1 MQAQTGGKVSMEE
14 AVDALAEAGISRDD
28 GMAALEKQMASA
40 ASEGMKSLGF
50 VSAGV
55 QAQPDSQVAGLE
67 RGKNDANDEEIG
79 LDDEEEEE
87 DGAGVDVAEKSV
99 PDSVFGNLAKVRNA
113 EDDSNERGDKREAAE
128 AEPLGAKERFKRQK
142 KQ

>member
-1 MQAQTGGKVSMEE
+1 MQTQTGKVSMEE
-14 AVDALAEAGISRDD
+14 AVDALAGAGVSRDD
-28 GMAALEKQMASA
+28 GMAALEEQMASA
-40 ASEGMKSLGF
+40 AKEGMKSLGF

-55 QAQPDSQVAGLE
+55 QSSTDGAAGLE

-79 LDDEEEEE
+79 LEDDDEEE
-87 DGAGVDVAEKSV
+87 GAGVDVAEKFV

-113 EDDSNERGDKREAAE
+113 EEESDERGDKREPAEE